1 MSSFKAL
8 RKFVDQAIESGAI
21 TPTDPATTPAPSGD
35 LSSGN
40 FLKSIAKAAEAVPSA
55 NKPNEGLGVYR
66 RLTAADIEEENKA
79 KMGMKKG
86 GKVKV
91 SSASKRADGIATK
104 GKTRG
109 KMI

>member
-1 MSSFKAL
+1 MGFGSIIKQVVQKA
-8 RKFVDQAIESGAI
+8 KESGAI
-21 TPTDPATTPAPSGD
+21 KPTDPASTPTPSGD
-35 LSSGN
+35 FN

-91 SSASKRADGIATK
+91 SSASKRADGCAQR

-109 KMI
+109 KMV

>member
-1 MSSFKAL
+1 MGFSSMLKDVAKRASSKLSDVVKKANNIPVNTSTSPDVGSL
-8 RKFVDQAIESGAI
+8 YK
-21 TPTDPATTPAPSGD
+21 
-35 LSSGN
+35 
-40 FLKSIAKAAEAVPSA
+40 
-55 NKPNEGLGVYR
+55 

-86 GKVKV
+86 GKV

-109 KMI
+109 KMV

>member
-1 MSSFKAL
+1 MSSLKAI

-21 TPTDPATTPAPSGD
+21 KPTDPATTPVPSGN

-55 NKPNEGLGVYR
+55 SQTKGLGSMIR

>member
-1 MSSFKAL
+1 MISIK
-8 RKFVDQAIESGAI
+8 KFVDAAIASGAI
-21 TPTDPATTPAPSGD
+21 KPTDPATTPAPSGN

-40 FLKSIAKAAEAVPSA
+40 FLKSIAKVAEAVPNAKSA
-55 NKPNEGLGVYR
+55 SSEVGGMYK
-66 RLTAADIEEENKA
+66 RLTASDIEEEKKK

-86 GKVKV
+86 GKV

-109 KMI
+109 KMV